1 MNIHDNEII
10 NYQVNLKDKTILLH
24 TISETN
30 EAATI
35 LFNDLLAYNFENQLP
50 GSILLDIFDAGI
62 ESFIPQNRD
71 ILKSRKDHLWPINYE
86 SEEGL
91 YSYLQHNQYHYYV
104 IQSSYGMNGWV
115 VSKGMK
121 VC

>member
-30 EAATI
+30 EATTI
-35 LFNDLLAYNFENQLP
+35 RFNDLLAYYFENQLS

-86 SEEGL
+86 SEEEL
-91 YSYLQHNQYHYYV
+91 FSYLQYV

-115 VSKGMK
+115 VSKEMK

>member
-1 MNIHDNEII
+1 NIHDNEII

-35 LFNDLLAYNFENQLP
+35 RFNDLLAYYFENQLR
-50 GSILLDIFDAGI
+50 GSILIDIFDADI
-62 ESFIPQNRD
+62 ELFIPQNID
-71 ILKSRKDHLWPINYE
+71 NLISRYDHLWPIKYE
-86 SEEGL
+86 SEEEL
-91 YSYLQHNQYHYYV
+91 FSYLQYNQYHYYV
-104 IQSSYGMNGWV
+104 IQSFYCMNGWV
-115 VSKGMK
+115 VSKEMK

>member
-1 MNIHDNEII
+1 M
-10 NYQVNLKDKTILLH
+10 
-24 TISETN
+24 
-30 EAATI
+30 
-35 LFNDLLAYNFENQLP
+35 
-50 GSILLDIFDAGI
+50 LDIFDAGI

-86 SEEGL
+86 SEEEL
-91 YSYLQHNQYHYYV
+91 FSYMQYNQYHYYV

-115 VSKGMK
+115 VSKEMK